1 MIGDVGGSNA
11 RVWRPCY
18 AGRGPVP
25 WRPPPLSTYDRPR
38 AIYVGGAMRATAS
51 NGASDAG
58 KTPNDGDTPTPHT
71 IRAYLAPKQHWALPL
86 RDDFTQDPVVLLD
99 RGLAHQTAGERVA
112 VRFLVAR
119 AGERRAR
126 EAQRCVAQLRAGQR
140 LSGGGLGRTVLRE
153 IGSALREMLAF
164 LMTGQDYHPTRREP
178 THEMQAQARAAET
191 KAHSPL
197 LTMQLQVWVHAPTR
211 GEAEDRFDLL
221 LACFEPTRSAFNWLA
236 PRRPWRKDRFDRCF
250 LDQGWW
256 PGASFV
262 VSLAEAHALT
272 GRPLVELET
281 LIGTQ
286 VWTRWGGRYG
296 DVPHGRDLRLGQS
309 GDA

>member
-1 MIGDVGGSNA
+1 
-11 RVWRPCY
+11 
-18 AGRGPVP
+18 
-25 WRPPPLSTYDRPR
+25 
-38 AIYVGGAMRATAS
+38 MRAAAS
-51 NGASDAG
+51 NGASGERMPPTSGEDV
-58 KTPNDGDTPTPHT
+58 PTPHT

-86 RDDFTQDPVVLLD
+86 RHDFAQDPVVLLD

-126 EAQRCVAQLRAGQR
+126 EAQRCAAQLRAGQR

-178 THEMQAQARAAET
+178 THEMQAQARAAES

-197 LTMQLQVWVHAPTR
+197 LTMQLQLWLHAPSRT
-211 GEAEDRFDLL
+211 EAEDRFDLL
-221 LACFEPTRSAFNWLA
+221 LACFEPTRGAFNWLV

>member
-1 MIGDVGGSNA
+1 
-11 RVWRPCY
+11 
-18 AGRGPVP
+18 
-25 WRPPPLSTYDRPR
+25 
-38 AIYVGGAMRATAS
+38 MRATAS
-51 NGASDAG
+51 NGAGDAC
-58 KTPNDGDTPTPHT
+58 KTPTNGDVPTPHT
-71 IRAYLAPKQHWALPL
+71 IRAYLTPKQHWALPL
-86 RDDFTQDPVVLLD
+86 RHDFTQDPVILLD

-126 EAQRCVAQLRAGQR
+126 EAQRCAAQVRAGQR

-164 LMTGQDYHPTRREP
+164 LMTGQDYHPTPGGP

-197 LTMQLQVWVHAPTR
+197 LSMQLQLWVHAPSR
-211 GEAEDRFDLL
+211 AQAEDRFDLL
-221 LACFEPTRSAFNWLA
+221 LAGFEPTRGAFNWLV
-236 PRRPWRKDRFDRCF
+236 PHRPWRKDRFDRCF
-250 LDQGWW
+250 LDQDWW

-281 LIGTQ
+281 LVGTQ